1 MYMQSIIV
9 QNEIIAFRNWQ
20 LITRMHQPA
29 RADHTLRMT
38 ERLDDVIRQRV
49 IDPVIIGFEDSRC
62 TKL

>member
-1 MYMQSIIV
+1 
-9 QNEIIAFRNWQ
+9 
-20 LITRMHQPA
+20 MHQPA

-49 IDPVIIGFEDSRC
+49 IDPVIIGFEDSRG